1 MLNKAGFNAGKVDGI
16 FGKNTRNALIR
27 FQRAKGIA
35 VDGVAGIQ
43 TYNALINQ
51 LSAQAKK
58 KAQKSTSSNQWTGQ
72 TLRIGSRG
80 QAVKDLQSKLSKLG
94 YNVGAIDGIYGK
106 QTAAA
111 VKSFQ
116 RTYGLSQDGIA
127 GKNTYSAMNQA
138 LQRRNTYNKTT
149 VIENRYKALENKVHN
164 KNSTWNEVSKSLK
177 DIAKMGFDFIIVDDI
192 KTLLDPKAKTI
203 DKVIAGLSFI
213 PGGKVVNG
221 AVKLAKIGRK
231 VTIKVDK
238 NFLEAIKNHPY
249 VVAKNGGKHSGF
261 YKQYI
266 NKSPDQIRKAI
277 NSIDK
282 QIAEHKDKIKNPEKY
297 IPNFKNLDPR
307 QQHALIHKKW
317 PADIQRQKEQKEI
330 LEGILRFK

>member
-177 DIAKMGFDFIIVDDI
+177 DIAKMGYDFIIGDDI
-192 KTLLDPKAKTI
+192 KTLIDPKANTV
-203 DKVIAGLSFI
+203 DKVIAGLSFLPPGKVI
-213 PGGKVVNG
+213 KGALKLVKAGSKVTVKLNKELTVIDGIRKTSKYEDVTGPRSRVTNIETGLKKNEFERNLINDGWKRSIAGGGKVTIFEKDG
-221 AVKLAKIGRK
+221 ARYVLRDNAKS
-231 VTIKVDK
+231 T
-238 NFLEAIKNHPY
+238 
-249 VVAKNGGKHSGF
+249 GGPTADF
-261 YKQYI
+261 YPPGSK
-266 NKSPDQIRKAI
+266 KFTMKIR
-277 NSIDK
+277 
-282 QIAEHKDKIKNPEKY
+282 
-297 IPNFKNLDPR
+297 L
-307 QQHALIHKKW
+307 KK
-317 PADIQRQKEQKEI
+317 
-330 LEGILRFK
+330 